1 LDILQHT
8 AAVFAATGGDILL
21 IGGNLETRCSNF
33 VWACGSASKEF
44 LSHYETLNISL
55 YTHFKG
61 TMEASQIRRKAV
73 SIKKS
78 LQDRLLHA
86 RETDEPMPSLETA
99 SDAQVVADVR
109 IKRQNQVKDMLLEL
123 PNTSSIPMYTANEQ
137 VTRRYWQTHEI
148 KGWPLEL
155 PTFLARPL
163 RTWSTSL
170 CEKALELYENQRQS
184 WSVHGISVLPGQMID
199 NLQSQEIY
207 LAEAPRG
214 SSTEQQNLETKRGT

>member
-1 LDILQHT
+1 MKRST
-8 AAVFAATGGDILL
+8 Y
-21 IGGNLETRCSNF
+21 R
-33 VWACGSASKEF
+33 
-44 LSHYETLNISL
+44 
-55 YTHFKG
+55 YTHI
-61 TMEASQIRRKAV
+61 SKAQW
-73 SIKKS
+73 KPPKFEEKPFP
-78 LQDRLLHA
+78 LKNLCKDRLLHA